1 MIENTEGG
9 SGVDDDEIDDE
20 LDNYL
25 DNLENE
31 SD

>member
-1 MIENTEGG
+1 MIETADEG
-9 SGVDDDEIDDE
+9 SVIDDEIDDE